1 MITLPRLS
9 LHRTRTPSLV
19 TLLVLVSMMLLLV
32 AVPAHAADLFAPV
45 PGDMSMKLFVKPLF
59 GPVVDGS
66 SSPLSGI
73 LGAFNAGVLFLGGIF
88 AAYTIIAGTMSTAHD
103 GELLGKKWSSM
114 WIPVRTSVGTAAIL
128 PTMKGFC
135 AAQAIVV
142 WLAIQ
147 GIGLADTVWSQFASN
162 PLGSDGQVYTGVDMT
177 SNVRKLAT
185 SLLLANVCAE
195 SANQAIAKD
204 RASGGMG
211 GRMFG
216 SMTFGPTPFSNTSSS
231 GQVRTGYTYGET
243 SDRLGLQAAC
253 GSVTLTLSAP
263 SPKSG
268 IEPTGQTQEQLV
280 NVQNVTAVVEK
291 AHQTALP
298 ALQAAMNALAK
309 QVVDPNSK
317 VSAHQAAEA
326 IDIGVNAYAQAIEA
340 IGKAAAAQQV
350 DTDYINAMRA
360 DGWAYAGLYYVKIVK
375 AQSDIA
381 AAISAIPS
389 SDGMSSTSRAAL
401 SLFVD
406 DIDVN
411 LNKANDILADA
422 ARRDAT
428 GLAQNNADGGS
439 GADRIVAWFATGK
452 SVVDSTLSGGGQV
465 NANPLLAVVE
475 LGHSMMWWGE
485 SAFTAASSVSVLGV
499 IPRVSNVMQ
508 LVYTIISG
516 PFALMFSVLV
526 GGGAMLAVY
535 LPMIPTLMW
544 YTAVFSWVVTLAE
557 AVIAAPIWM
566 CMHLHPSG
574 EETGK
579 ASSGYSLI
587 LSLTVRPALMV
598 LGLCMAIEILPLAG
612 GFVMGTFAIAFH
624 MSVTSGHFAGL
635 FITLAGCVMFVTTMV
650 LIIRKTFSLIH
661 VIPDQILTWIG
672 NGAGQLGS
680 TIREMDGT
688 AHNKVAAAFSH
699 TTKMAG
705 AAGGGL
711 GNALGRDP
719 KGKGN
724 DGGSKP
730 DRDAGITVGPR
741 EPEIDHRRGKHDDTK
756 GKTGKEAAG
765 GEGSLSEAR
774 RAAKETEG
782 GAAGARSDAVPI
794 ARKADV
800 QNEEPQGGGSATP
813 TSKSGAQEE
822 KPAARERVAQVTER
836 PATERKT
843 TLAEDLAA
851 FRASFDS
858 RDEKAKSANGESE
871 RHT

>member
-1 MITLPRLS
+1 
-9 LHRTRTPSLV
+9 
-19 TLLVLVSMMLLLV
+19 MLLL
-32 AVPAHAADLFAPV
+32 AAAPAHAADLFSPV

-59 GPVVDGS
+59 GPVIDGS

-88 AAYTIIAGTMSTAHD
+88 AGYTIIAGIMATAHD
-103 GELLGKKWSSM
+103 GALLGKKWSTM

-135 AAQAIVV
+135 VAQAIVV

-162 PLGSDGQVYTGVDMT
+162 PLGSDGHVYIGVDMT

-185 SLLLANVCAE
+185 SLLLANVYAK
-195 SANQAIAKD
+195 SANRAIAKD

-211 GRMFG
+211 ARVFG
-216 SMTFGPTPFSNTSSS
+216 SMTFGPTSFSNTSSS
-231 GQVRTGYTYGET
+231 GQMQTGYTYGET

-263 SPKSG
+263 SSKSG

-298 ALQAAMNALAK
+298 ALQTAMDALAT
-309 QVVDPNSK
+309 QIVDPNSK

-326 IDIGVNAYAQAIEA
+326 IDIGVNAYAQAIET
-340 IGKAAAAQQV
+340 IGKAAAGQQV
-350 DTDYINAMRA
+350 DADYINAMRA
-360 DGWAYAGLYYVKIVK
+360 DGCVK
-375 AQSDIA
+375 AESDISA
-381 AAISAIPS
+381 ALSAIPS

-411 LNKANDILADA
+411 LNKANDILAHA

-428 GLAQNNADGGS
+428 GLAQNNANGGS
-439 GADRIVAWFATGK
+439 RADRIAAWFATGK

-516 PFALMFSVLV
+516 QFTLMFSVLV

-544 YTAVFSWVVTLAE
+544 YTAAFSWVVTLAE

-566 CMHLHPSG
+566 CTTAPGRRRSRESFVRIFADPLPDRA
-574 EETGK
+574 
-579 ASSGYSLI
+579 ASL
-587 LSLTVRPALMV
+587 
-598 LGLCMAIEILPLAG
+598 
-612 GFVMGTFAIAFH
+612 
-624 MSVTSGHFAGL
+624 
-635 FITLAGCVMFVTTMV
+635 
-650 LIIRKTFSLIH
+650 
-661 VIPDQILTWIG
+661 D
-672 NGAGQLGS
+672 
-680 TIREMDGT
+680 
-688 AHNKVAAAFSH
+688 
-699 TTKMAG
+699 
-705 AAGGGL
+705 GL
-711 GNALGRDP
+711 GALHGDRNPATGGRVRHGHVRHRVPHERDVGPLRLAVHHLGRLRHVR
-719 KGKGN
+719 N
-724 DGGSKP
+724 DHGP
-730 DRDAGITVGPR
+730 DHPQNLLAHSRHPGP
-741 EPEIDHRRGKHDDTK
+741 D
-756 GKTGKEAAG
+756 
-765 GEGSLSEAR
+765 L
-774 RAAKETEG
+774 
-782 GAAGARSDAVPI
+782 
-794 ARKADV
+794 DV
-800 QNEEPQGGGSATP
+800 
-813 TSKSGAQEE
+813 
-822 KPAARERVAQVTER
+822 
-836 PATERKT
+836 
-843 TLAEDLAA
+843 D
-851 FRASFDS
+851 
-858 RDEKAKSANGESE
+858 
-871 RHT
+871 

>member
-1 MITLPRLS
+1 
-9 LHRTRTPSLV
+9 
-19 TLLVLVSMMLLLV
+19 
-32 AVPAHAADLFAPV
+32 
-45 PGDMSMKLFVKPLF
+45 
-59 GPVVDGS
+59 
-66 SSPLSGI
+66 
-73 LGAFNAGVLFLGGIF
+73 
-88 AAYTIIAGTMSTAHD
+88 
-103 GELLGKKWSSM
+103 
-114 WIPVRTSVGTAAIL
+114 
-128 PTMKGFC
+128 
-135 AAQAIVV
+135 
-142 WLAIQ
+142 
-147 GIGLADTVWSQFASN
+147 
-162 PLGSDGQVYTGVDMT
+162 
-177 SNVRKLAT
+177 
-185 SLLLANVCAE
+185 
-195 SANQAIAKD
+195 
-204 RASGGMG
+204 
-211 GRMFG
+211 
-216 SMTFGPTPFSNTSSS
+216 
-231 GQVRTGYTYGET
+231 
-243 SDRLGLQAAC
+243 
-253 GSVTLTLSAP
+253 
-263 SPKSG
+263 
-268 IEPTGQTQEQLV
+268 
-280 NVQNVTAVVEK
+280 
-291 AHQTALP
+291 
-298 ALQAAMNALAK
+298 
-309 QVVDPNSK
+309 
-317 VSAHQAAEA
+317 
-326 IDIGVNAYAQAIEA
+326 
-340 IGKAAAAQQV
+340 
-350 DTDYINAMRA
+350 MRA
-360 DGWAYAGLYYVKIVK
+360 DGWAYAGLYYVKVVN

-452 SVVDSTLSGGGQV
+452 SVVDSTLSGSGQV

-485 SAFTAASSVSVLGV
+485 GAFTAASSVSVLGV
-499 IPRVSNVMQ
+499 IPRVSDVMQ

-516 PFALMFSVLV
+516 PFTLMFSVLV

-579 ASSGYSLI
+579 AASGYSLI

-680 TIREMDGT
+680 AVKEMDGT
-688 AHNKVAAAFSH
+688 AHNKMVAAFSH

-711 GNALGRDP
+711 GKALGKDP
-719 KGKGN
+719 NGKGKG
-724 DGGSKP
+724 GGGPKSE
-730 DRDAGITVGPR
+730 RDPGITIGPR
-741 EPEIDHRRGKHDDTK
+741 ETDIKDPAGKNDDAK
-756 GKTGKEAAG
+756 GKPGQGTAG
-765 GEGSLSEAR
+765 DEGNLSEAR
-774 RAAKETEG
+774 RAAKETVGNASESDAHRDAASAVREEIVRNEESQD
-782 GAAGARSDAVPI
+782 GAAPAGESQSP
-794 ARKADV
+794 
-800 QNEEPQGGGSATP
+800 G
-813 TSKSGAQEE
+813 E
-822 KPAARERVAQVTER
+822 KPAERERIAPV
-836 PATERKT
+836 TERKT
-843 TLAEDLAA
+843 TLAEDLDA
-851 FRASFDS
+851 FQATLELEDEQYRAENDK
-858 RDEKAKSANGESE
+858 E
-871 RHT
+871 